1 MVVSS
6 KRTGVF
12 VSLQIIHR
20 VYTEQKNRGAI
31 IRLLVEEFENF
42 TMQPVTG
49 FYAGSPEQ
57 SFVVE
62 IVGAT
67 TSSIRKL
74 AARIKKMNGQKS
86 ILIIRLRGDV
96 EAIRW

>member
-20 VYTEQKNRGAI
+20 VYTEQKNRRAI
-31 IRLLVEEFENF
+31 IRLLVEQFENF

-49 FYAGSPEQ
+49 FYDGSPEQ

-67 TSSIRKL
+67 TSAIRKL